1 MPVRLVREGINSS
14 PRINALSRGAELF
27 YRRLMSVVDDYGR
40 FHASPATLRGSCW
53 PTHPEHVQECE
64 VSEWLTECLQVHS
77 KCLVIAKQDEDSPN
91 PLMFLYEVGGCKY
104 LQLTG
109 FKQQTRSASKFPE
122 PAKQLLSSYSENVQ
136 PRRRRR
142 RNSETI
148 DGDGDGDVT
157 RESLQTENGNDSH
170 EPSPSWMLDETYIQ
184 FSNLAKKFWPRILA
198 DEISD
203 GHRWHWTKLNLEEKL
218 TATHNLR
225 LRVDAGEDGEYV
237 KHMPDYLKSEWRRGP
252 KPTQNGINGHLK
264 PPEKYSPPPGLVT
277 GDVMRKLQQ
286 ERDEMAKS

>member
-53 PTHPEHVQECE
+53 PTHPEHVQEHE
-64 VSEWLTECLQVHS
+64 VLEWLTECLQVHS
-77 KCLVIAKQDEDSPN
+77 KCLAIDKQDEDSPD
-91 PLMFLYEVGGCKY
+91 PLMLLYESGGCKY

-109 FKQQTRSASKFPE
+109 FKQQTRSSSKFPE
-122 PAKQLLSSYSENVQ
+122 PAKQLLSSCLENVQ

-142 RNSETI
+142 RDSETI
-148 DGDGDGDVT
+148 DGDGDVT
-157 RESLQTENGNDSH
+157 REDLQISSGAIQPN
-170 EPSPSWMLDETYIQ
+170 PSWVLDETYIQ
-184 FSNLAKKFWPRILA
+184 FSDLAKKFWPRILA

-203 GHRWHWTKLNLEEKL
+203 GHRWHWTKLNLDEKL
-218 TATHNLR
+218 TATRNLR

-252 KPTQNGINGHLK
+252 KPAQNGNSHTPHIDQKSKYQEIK
-264 PPEKYSPPPGLVT
+264 PPLPPE
-277 GDVMRKLQQ
+277 D
-286 ERDEMAKS
+286 